1 MKQATLLLMMV
12 IVFSSCGKDRDNCKN
27 RETMRIECQAQNI
40 PNYGYP
46 YAREMCD
53 RSYSADRCY

>member
-1 MKQATLLLMMV
+1 MKSALTLLAMV
-12 IVFSSCGKDRDNCKN
+12 IVFTSCGKDKDSCRN

>member
-1 MKQATLLLMMV
+1 MKQATLLLMMT
-12 IVFSSCGKDRDNCKN
+12 IVFYSCGKDKDSCRN